1 MKSVAVL
8 AVVAL
13 LATPAL
19 GGPVYKWTD
28 ARGVVHFG
36 DVPPHAPGVNA
47 ETMPPAPPPV
57 ARPPQEAEATP
68 ADAAASAPGAA
79 GEHGDGPAR
88 VAITD
93 RDDEPVGPST
103 HAFRGKVKNQGG
115 SEARDVYIA
124 IVVNEPTQGDECL
137 REEIDVEPSTLA
149 PGAVG
154 TYEAEFDNPCFHGP
168 VAADLRP
175 EWR

>member
-1 MKSVAVL
+1 MQTAAALVL
-8 AVVAL
+8 AVM

-19 GGPVYKWTD
+19 AGPVYKWTD

-36 DVPPHAPGVNA
+36 DMPPAGAGVNA

-57 ARPPQEAEATP
+57 ARPPQEVAAT
-68 ADAAASAPGAA
+68 PGAA
-79 GEHGDGPAR
+79 AAAAGDGEHGEGPAR

-93 RDDEPVGPST
+93 RDEETLGPSV
-103 HAFRGKVKNQGG
+103 HAYRGKVKNQGG

-124 IVVNEPTQGDECL
+124 IVVNEPTQGEECL

-168 VAADLRP
+168 VDADLRP
-175 EWR
+175 AWR

>member
-1 MKSVAVL
+1 MKSAAVL

-13 LATPAL
+13 LATPVL

-36 DVPPHAPGVNA
+36 DVPPHAAGVNA

-68 ADAAASAPGAA
+68 ADAAAAAPAA
-79 GEHGDGPAR
+79 DGEHGEGPAR

-93 RDDEPVGPST
+93 RDDEPLGPSV

-115 SEARDVYIA
+115 SEARDVSVA
-124 IVVNEPTQGDECL
+124 IVVNEPTQGEECL

-154 TYEAEFDNPCFHGP
+154 TYEAEFDNPCFHGD